1 MVRLEVF
8 LFFYFFFYWLDGRDM
23 SQGNVGT
30 NLDSNTVAQ
39 NLDLEKMNAFIF
51 SLKMST
57 NLSQLQN
64 VK

>member
-1 MVRLEVF
+1 
-8 LFFYFFFYWLDGRDM
+8 M
-23 SQGNVGT
+23 SQGNLGT

>member
-1 MVRLEVF
+1 
-8 LFFYFFFYWLDGRDM
+8 M

-57 NLSQLQN
+57 NLPQLQN

>member
-1 MVRLEVF
+1 
-8 LFFYFFFYWLDGRDM
+8 M

-30 NLDSNTVAQ
+30 NLDSNTTVAQ